1 MSSPFRHPLS
11 EKRNKNPGGIN
22 MNKFLETLG
31 AFVSVMAE
39 AGEEDRKRTI
49 AMELVSRNVVF
60 LDTYARDLVRDLGD
74 MNTTPYSARRQ
85 IEALHLTHDEITY
98 LKRRLIMEATSC
110 DYYAKMQL
118 DHLLRTI

>member
-1 MSSPFRHPLS
+1 MS
-11 EKRNKNPGGIN
+11 
-22 MNKFLETLG
+22 KFLETLG

-39 AGEEDRKRTI
+39 AAEEDRKRTI

-110 DYYAKMQL
+110 DYYAKSQI

>member
-1 MSSPFRHPLS
+1 
-11 EKRNKNPGGIN
+11 

-31 AFVSVMAE
+31 AIVTVMAE
-39 AGEEDRKRTI
+39 AAEEDRKRSL
-49 AMELVSRNVVF
+49 AMELVSRNTTF

-85 IEALHLTHDEITY
+85 IDALHLSNDETAY
-98 LKRRLIMEATSC
+98 LKRRLIMEAASYN
-110 DYYAKMQL
+110 DYYCKMQL